1 MIVLV
6 VTCAEVS
13 ILLCYF
19 QVCTRV
25 MRLLRVSA
33 ATSDQAQ
40 RV

>member
-19 QVCTRV
+19 QVCMRV
-25 MRLLRVSA
+25 LRLLRVST

-40 RV
+40 RG